1 MTWMTWTVAVVGI
14 LILAAGVVMLAI
26 PNIMRSALRA
36 FIDRRLMPVA
46 SIIRVGLGIV
56 FVLAAPSTRLPTFV
70 WAMGLLAIVAGVSM
84 PLVGF
89 RKVKGWATWWLSKPD
104 SVIRGWSLL
113 TISLG
118 FLLIRAAA

>member
-14 LILAAGVVMLAI
+14 LILAAGV
-26 PNIMRSALRA
+26 
-36 FIDRRLMPVA
+36 
-46 SIIRVGLGIV
+46 
-56 FVLAAPSTRLPTFV
+56 
-70 WAMGLLAIVAGVSM
+70 SM

-89 RKVKGWATWWLSKPD
+89 RKVEGWATWWLSKPD